1 MERRFSVLVG
11 DITVSRAQAIVNAS
25 DEALSGGGGVD
36 AAIHAAAG
44 PELAA
49 ACAAL
54 APCPTGEV
62 RLTPGF
68 RLAAEYVIH
77 TAGPVWQDGKHGEPA
92 LLAAC
97 YRNALRLCEERG
109 IETVDFPSIS
119 TGVFRYPA
127 ALAAAVAEK
136 TIVEHLRAHAL
147 PDEDA
152 VDDVVDR
159 RSRHGHDGG
168 KGILRQQSPHR
179 GFAEDIELFHYF
191 SE

>member
-11 DITVSRAQAIVNAS
+11 DITASHAQAIVNAS

-68 RLAAEYVIH
+68 RLPAKYIIH
-77 TAGPVWQDGKHGEPA
+77 TAGPVWRDGQHGEPA

-97 YRNALRLCEERG
+97 YRNALLLCEERG

-119 TGVFRYPA
+119 TGVFRYPT

-136 TIVEHLRAHAL
+136 AILEHLRSHAL
-147 PDEDA
+147 PRRVRMVCRQEETA
-152 VDDVVDR
+152 AIYRQTYNLWYAEEKADR
-159 RSRHGHDGG
+159 
-168 KGILRQQSPHR
+168 L
-179 GFAEDIELFHYF
+179 
-191 SE
+191 